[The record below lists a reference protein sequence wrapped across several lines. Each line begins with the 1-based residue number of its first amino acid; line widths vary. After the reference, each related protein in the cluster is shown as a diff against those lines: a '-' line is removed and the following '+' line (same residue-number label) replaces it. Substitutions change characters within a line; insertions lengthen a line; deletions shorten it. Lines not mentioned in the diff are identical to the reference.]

1 MCSNLREK
9 IIKLLDELE
18 LSPNTSFEREV
29 VDESE
34 PLSLTSDSVRALQ
47 RYHGEVKY
55 VSMMISS
62 LE

>member
-1 MCSNLREK
+1 MCSNLRER

-34 PLSLTSDSVRALQ
+34 PPCLTSDSVRALQ
-47 RYHGEVKY
+47 RYHDEVKQ
-55 VSMMISS
+55 V
-62 LE
+62 